1 MLELQV
7 EIRGAIL
14 CKNRATSLTFSA
26 FIRLIIIEIALL
38 PQGSATL
45 VQSMVPK
52 A

>member
-7 EIRGAIL
+7 EIRDAIL
-14 CKNRATSLTFSA
+14 CQNRATSLTFSA
-26 FIRLIIIEIALL
+26 IIRLIIIEIALP

-45 VQSMVPK
+45 VQSMVPR